1 MLTHTSNYK
10 RLLAFAFFVL
20 SGTSFADTSSVDCV
34 FSPHLVCSD
43 NNKIHWSDSR
53 FTDARPIT
61 IDKNHLY
68 ISHNNSAF
76 SFNIVS
82 GKTLWQVSAKADVRY
97 FFPVVD
103 SSIIDSPINNS
114 SYVYL
119 ARSDGVLEKRL
130 AKSGKIIWSKLLG
143 KGWVYPPVIL
153 KGKIV
158 TGGQDRK
165 IWMLDNQTGN
175 VQTTITLNQELVAP
189 LTLADNHI
197 IASTFDS
204 QLSAYQLGSH
214 KPVWQTAI
222 SAPGFITKIQSD
234 DLIITSDMGGSISAV
249 ENKTGKIRWQIKLH
263 NNAQFWNTLHQQKL
277 YSLSESGKLNILD
290 ANSGKLQHS
299 LQFDGQFAQPP
310 IVQGELL
317 ALYNTSGSVQRI
329 PFDSLDK
336 SQLAVSFLK
345 KRNSQ

>member
-1 MLTHTSNYK
+1 MLTQTSKYK
-10 RLLAFAFFVL
+10 RLLAFALFVF
-20 SGTSFADTSSVDCV
+20 SGASFADTGSVDCV

-43 NNKIHWSDSR
+43 NNKILWSDTR
-53 FTDARPIT
+53 FTDARPIA

-68 ISHNNSAF
+68 ISQNNSAF

-82 GKTLWQVSAKADVRY
+82 GKPIWQISVKADVRY

-103 SSIIDSPINNS
+103 SSINNS

-153 KGKIV
+153 KDKIV
-158 TGGQDRK
+158 TGGKDRK

-189 LTLADNHI
+189 LTLAGNHI

-290 ANSGKLQHS
+290 ANSGKLQDS

-317 ALYNTSGSVQRI
+317 ALFDTSGSVQRI